1 MARCSK
7 WFEARRRDR
16 GNPILPS
23 PIESIIIRRN
33 RHPCLVSRFDK
44 SEARV
49 FGSVVQ
55 AVFENGGADHKGG
68 NIRLRFCASGPFV
81 KENPREVSDGFK
93 GFEITRK
100 DRNRLYSEFAHGA
113 Q

>member
-1 MARCSK
+1 M
-7 WFEARRRDR
+7 R
-16 GNPILPS
+16 G
-23 PIESIIIRRN
+23 
-33 RHPCLVSRFDK
+33 FDK

-55 AVFENGGADHKGG
+55 AIFENGGADHKGG

-93 GFEITRK
+93 GFEITQRIVIGSILNSLMGRIYTK
-100 DRNRLYSEFAHGA
+100 TEDY
-113 Q
+113 